1 MTPTNLSNAHPLR
14 QPLFLISALLV
25 LLLTFFAYSGHFN
38 NPFQFDDAHTIEYNM
53 SIRDMGNI
61 PSFFTDAATF
71 STNPANRAWRPGV
84 TTLNAINTAMS
95 GGVPEPFWFHVTI
108 FAGFIL
114 LGVLIFFMVL
124 HLLRQSFPAF
134 HGLHWAALGATGL
147 FWLHTANAETIN
159 YIISRSDAGS
169 TLMIV
174 AGLLLFMKSVRARN
188 NYLFVLPFII
198 GFLIKEPAVM
208 AVPLLLVYIWL
219 YGTGETSFRKQWVK
233 LAVAMGVIIVMFLI
247 SRVFTPSTWT
257 SGGGKW
263 YEYLATQFFV
273 IVHYF
278 NTFFLPVNLS
288 ADTDWGIVPTLT
300 DDRVFAGLF
309 IIGALLLLAWRCS
322 KHRETRGITFGLLWF
337 FLALAPTSSVMPFA
351 EVLNDHRTYFPYI
364 GLVIVLVS
372 GLVYLLNKYQ
382 THAKIGVIR
391 YSATGAFTL
400 LLLLHTY
407 GTHHRCE
414 VWSSAETLWKDATEK
429 SPGNGRAWMNYGLAL
444 MKKDDIAGA
453 EAQFAEALRLSPYY
467 SYANINMAI
476 VKQRQ
481 GNTVMADTLYE
492 RALRYAPNDAE
503 SYNNYAWHLYNT
515 GRTER
520 AATLAEAGLK
530 LSANH
535 ESLNNLYAILGKG
548 SNTALT
554 PEVLLTR
561 SLGLYNNGNFRGCIS
576 AAQEAIKQRPDYSL
590 AWNNV
595 SAGYIKLGLFDS
607 AIVAGKRAVELDTTN
622 AQAKGNM
629 DFALQQ
635 KKLFA
640 DKEAALTQ
648 KPTHDGWIQLS
659 LDWFNA
665 GNFTN
670 SVYAAEQA
678 IALNPKS
685 YIAYNNVCA
694 AHNRLGNWNAAIE
707 AGDKALQLK
716 PDWELA
722 KNNLAEAQRGLK
734 NKK

>member
-1 MTPTNLSNAHPLR
+1 MTPSSLPKSRTLL
-14 QPLFLISALLV
+14 QPLFMAAATVV
-25 LLLTFFAYSGHFN
+25 LLLTFFAYSQHFN
-38 NPFQFDDAHTIEYNM
+38 NPFQFDDSHTIEYNM
-53 SIRDMGNI
+53 SIRDMSNL

-84 TTLNAINTAMS
+84 TTLNALNTAMS
-95 GGVPEPFWFHVTI
+95 GGVPKPFWFHVTI
-108 FAGFIL
+108 FSGFIL
-114 LGVLIFFMVL
+114 LGVLIFFMVH
-124 HLLRQSFPAF
+124 HLLRESFPAF
-134 HGLHWAALGATGL
+134 NGLHWAALGATGL

-174 AGLLLFMKSVRARN
+174 AGLFLFMRWEKARN
-188 NYLFVLPFII
+188 NYLFVVPFML

-208 AVPLLLVYIWL
+208 AVPLLVVYLWL
-219 YGTGETSFRKQWVK
+219 YGAGENTLRKQWVK
-233 LAVAMGVIIVMFLI
+233 LAVAMAVLVVMFLI
-247 SRVFTPSTWT
+247 SRVFTPPSWT
-257 SGGGKW
+257 SGGGSW
-263 YEYLATQFFV
+263 YAYLFTQFFV

-288 ADTDWGIVPTLT
+288 ADTDWGLVPGAG
-300 DDRVFAGLF
+300 DDRVLAGLF
-309 IIGALLLLAWRCS
+309 IIGVLLFVAWRCS
-322 KHRETRGITFGLLWF
+322 KQKETRGITFGLLWF

-364 GLVIVLVS
+364 GLIIALVS
-372 GLVYLLNKYQ
+372 AVVALLNKYE
-382 THAKIGVIR
+382 TSAKIATLR
-391 YSATGAFTL
+391 YGAVGMFAVL
-400 LLLLHTY
+400 LLAHTF
-407 GTHHRCE
+407 GTYHRCH
-414 VWSSAETLWKDATEK
+414 VWGSAETLWKDATEK

-444 MKKDDIAGA
+444 MSKGDIAGA
-453 EAQFAEALRLSPYY
+453 EIQFAEALRLSPYY

-515 GRTER
+515 GRNER
-520 AATLAEAGLK
+520 AAKLAEAGLK

-548 SNTALT
+548 SNTVLS
-554 PEVLLTR
+554 PEALLTK
-561 SLGLYNNGNFRGCIS
+561 SLGLYNSGNYRGCIS

-607 AIVAGKRAVELDTTN
+607 AIVAGKRAVELDATN

-640 DKEAALTQ
+640 DKEAALKQ

-678 IALNPKS
+678 IALDPKS

-722 KNNLAEAQRGLK
+722 KNNLAEAKRGLAK
-734 NKK
+734 AK

>member
-1 MTPTNLSNAHPLR
+1 MTPSNLPNSSTLR
-14 QPLFLISALLV
+14 QPLFLVAAAVV
-25 LLLTFFAYSGHFN
+25 LLLTFFAYSNHFN
-38 NPFQFDDAHTIEYNM
+38 NPFQFDDSHTIEYNM
-53 SIRDMGNI
+53 SIRDMSNL

-95 GGVPEPFWFHVTI
+95 GGVPKPFWFHVTI
-108 FAGFIL
+108 FSGFIV
-114 LGVLIFFMVL
+114 LGVLLFFMVL
-124 HLLRQSFPAF
+124 HLLRESFPAF
-134 HGLHWAALGATGL
+134 NGLHWAALGATGL

-174 AGLLLFMKSVRARN
+174 AGLLMFMRWEKARK
-188 NYLFVLPFII
+188 NYLFVLPFVL

-208 AVPLLLVYIWL
+208 AVPLLVVYLWL
-219 YGTGETSFRKQWVK
+219 YGTGENTLRNNWVR
-233 LAVAMGVIIVMFLI
+233 LAVAMLCLVVMFLI
-247 SRVFTPSTWT
+247 SRVFTPPSWT
-257 SGGGKW
+257 SGGGSW
-263 YEYLATQFFV
+263 HEYLFTQFFV

-288 ADTDWGIVPTLT
+288 ADTDWGLVSGPG
-300 DDRVFAGLF
+300 DDRVMAGLF
-309 IIGALLLLAWRCS
+309 IIGVLLFVAWRCS
-322 KHRETRGITFGLLWF
+322 KQKETRGITFGLLWF

-364 GLVIVLVS
+364 GLIIALVS
-372 GLVYLLNKYQ
+372 AVVFLLHKYEA
-382 THAKIGVIR
+382 HAKIATLR
-391 YSATGAFTL
+391 YGAVGMFAAL
-400 LLLLHTY
+400 LLAHTW
-407 GTHHRCE
+407 GTHHRCQ

-444 MKKDDIAGA
+444 MGKGDIAGA
-453 EAQFAEALRLSPYY
+453 EIQFAEALRLSPYY

-515 GRTER
+515 GRSER
-520 AATLAEAGLK
+520 AAQLAEAGLK

-548 SNTALT
+548 SATALT
-554 PEVLLTR
+554 PEALLTK
-561 SLGLYNNGNFRGCIS
+561 SLGLYNSGDFRGCIS
-576 AAQEAIKQRPDYSL
+576 AAQEAIRLRPDYSL

-607 AIVAGKRAVELDTTN
+607 AITAGQRAVELDTAN

-629 DFALQQ
+629 TYAAQQ

-640 DKEAALTQ
+640 DKVAAVQQ
-648 KPTHDGWIQLS
+648 KPTHDGWLQLS

-665 GNFTN
+665 GNFDN
-670 SVYAAEQA
+670 SIAAAGQA
-678 IALNPKS
+678 LKIDPNSFA
-685 YIAYNNVCA
+685 AYNNICA
-694 AHNRLGNWNAAIE
+694 ANNRLRNWNAAIS
-707 AGDKALQLK
+707 AGENAVKLK
-716 PDWELA
+716 PDSELA
-722 KNNLAEAQRGLK
+722 KNNLAEAKRGLAD
-734 NKK
+734 KK